1 MQSDRPKI
9 AIVLYLVTMSL
20 VRTRVLL
27 SEFLGTMFLLI
38 GVMGSG
44 IMAERLSPSDT
55 GLQLLQNA
63 AATAG
68 VLIAI
73 IAIFG
78 TISAD
83 FNPAVTIAGLLLG
96 HRQKNEVIPV
106 IIFQVLGGCAGTLLS
121 NIMFNLDW
129 FQVSE
134 KTRSGANLWV
144 AEVVATLGLLLIV
157 FSLLRTNRLTH
168 IPYVVGTYI
177 GGAYY
182 FTSSTSFANPAVT
195 VARIF
200 SDTFAGIKPFSAPM
214 FIVMQLIGLGL
225 AVLIIRFLFPNEETS
240 ALKQKS

>member
-1 MQSDRPKI
+1 
-9 AIVLYLVTMSL
+9 MSL

-144 AEVVATLGLLLIV
+144 AEVIATLGLLLIV

-200 SDTFAGIKPFSAPM
+200 SDTFAGIKPSSAPM

-225 AVLIIRFLFPNEETS
+225 AVLTIRFLFPNEETS
-240 ALKQKS
+240 ALKHKS

>member
-1 MQSDRPKI
+1 
-9 AIVLYLVTMSL
+9 MSL
-20 VRTRVLL
+20 VRSRVLL

-63 AATAG
+63 AATAA
-68 VLIAI
+68 VLITI

-157 FSLLRTNRLTH
+157 FSLLRTSRPTH

-182 FTSSTSFANPAVT
+182 FTSSTSFANPAVS

-200 SDTFAGIKPFSAPM
+200 SDTFAGIKPSSAPM
-214 FIVMQLIGLGL
+214 FIVMQLTGLGL
-225 AVLIIRFLFPNEETS
+225 AVLVIRFLFPNEEPS

>member
-1 MQSDRPKI
+1 
-9 AIVLYLVTMSL
+9 MSS

-106 IIFQVLGGCAGTLLS
+106 IIFQV
-121 NIMFNLDW
+121 
-129 FQVSE
+129 
-134 KTRSGANLWV
+134 
-144 AEVVATLGLLLIV
+144 
-157 FSLLRTNRLTH
+157 
-168 IPYVVGTYI
+168 
-177 GGAYY
+177 
-182 FTSSTSFANPAVT
+182 
-195 VARIF
+195 
-200 SDTFAGIKPFSAPM
+200 
-214 FIVMQLIGLGL
+214 
-225 AVLIIRFLFPNEETS
+225 
-240 ALKQKS
+240 